1 MQNTDIVRPETL
13 SLPKGGGA
21 ISGVKGDVAGAGPDG
36 ANSLTLP
43 LPINAG
49 RGYAPSL
56 ALSYYSRS
64 GNGPF
69 GMGWNVDAPAIRR
82 RTKKGVPTYN
92 DTDEFLG
99 PNGEVIVPFLADDG
113 TASTRT
119 ASSLLGVD
127 LGSGF
132 TVHRYRYR
140 VESDFSRFE
149 YWVES
154 GSAARDFWLLYTP
167 DGQVYLYGNTA
178 QARVSHPEAAE
189 KAGIWLLESSVSAT
203 GEQIYW
209 LYRSEDNT
217 GCTGPEITAH
227 PNATAQRYLAAVYY
241 GNRVAGRVLPG
252 LTTEP
257 ALTDWLFMVVFD
269 YGERNV
275 DMYMVPDWVTPGTGD
290 WACRQDC
297 FSSWEYGFEIRT
309 RRLCRQVLS
318 YHFTDTLGGSTAESL
333 PQLVS
338 RLLLRYE
345 ASLIVTT
352 LVSVLQSGLNAN
364 GTFSFLPEVQ
374 FGWSKFVN
382 DGYSM
387 EWDITWQEREDLGN
401 LNSRQPY
408 QMVDLNGEGIAGILY
423 QDSGAWW
430 YRAPIRQQG
439 SDANAVTWDKPERLS
454 TIPALRDGGVLA
466 DLNGDGYMEW
476 VVTSAGVNGYY
487 GRTPER
493 GWLNFTPLSAY
504 PVEYLHPRS
513 LLVDITGA
521 GLADLALIG
530 PKSVRLYAGT
540 GDGWE
545 KAQDVLQ
552 PTGVQLPVPGT
563 NERVLVAFSDMA
575 GSGQQHLVEI
585 KETSFRY
592 WPNLGNGQFGAP
604 VTMEGWWMGVQFIPS
619 NIFLADVDGSGT
631 TDVIIAVKEY
641 LIILIN
647 QSGNSFALPFQF
659 KLPDGVHFDNTCEL
673 HVADIQGMGIASLIL
688 TVPHPKPR
696 HYVCNITSVKPWL
709 LNKMKNIIGAQHD
722 FTYRSSTQFWL
733 DEKHEAAAAGEPVPA
748 SYLPFPLHL
757 LARTDVTDLFTG
769 NKLVSTARYR
779 SGAWDGKEREFRGFG
794 YVEIQDTDTRTSQGT
809 TTEISQPSLTRNWFA
824 TGLAAIDDR
833 MPQAWWSGD
842 SGAFKHYSTR
852 YTRGFGNNEQVYTPD
867 ENEAFW
873 LRRATKGMLLRSEL
887 YGLDDSASQPIPYQ
901 VSESRPQVR
910 LVVAAGEARYPVVL
924 PINAETRSY
933 VYERVSNDPQC
944 SQQVTLCSDQYGQP
958 LYVMTLN
965 YPRRA
970 KPATSPYPYTLPD
983 TLFDSSYDDQ
993 QQQLVVT
1000 RQENHWYSIDDMAA
1014 GRWVNGLEDA
1024 IRSDVYLYSTAPE
1037 TGLTLEDLSISGA
1050 PLGAPARQA
1059 FAGWHQPWY
1068 LDGNNNPT
1076 SELPAF
1082 PPRVGL
1088 IETAVLDAEMVATL
1102 REDLT
1107 DSVLSDAGYIWLSFL
1122 NAWVVRRNLT
1132 TYGPAEHF
1140 WLPQTV
1146 RDSALTGAIT
1156 LTRDAYDCVVTK
1168 VVDAAGLTTQAEYD
1182 WRFLTPVKLTDVNN
1196 NIHQVTLDGLGRVNS
1211 QRFSGTE
1218 NGVEAGYSDT
1228 DFSPPNDINEAL
1240 ALQPPLPVAQCL
1252 VYSSPGSSS
1261 LQQQPSHVL
1270 VLTTDRY
1277 DRGEGSEEQQIRQ
1290 TVVFSD
1296 GFGRELQTSVRFEA
1310 GEAWQRAGD
1319 GTLITE
1325 MAQTSN
1331 RWAVSGRTEYD
1342 NKGQAIRTYQPY
1354 FLNSWQWVKDDSARE
1369 DLYADSHYYDPLGRE
1384 REVFTAKGYLRR
1396 TLYTPWFVVSEDE
1409 NDLAG
1414 STHTGLSPTLS
1425 KIIAVPGNI
1434 LADGMETAE
1443 ITLTLKDDRGG
1454 AARRQPV
1461 RFTSSVMG
1469 SAFDSVTDNDDGT
1482 YSVLLH
1488 SKVAGK
1494 TEVGVTVNGSTFAIT
1509 PVMVTLEATASSTTP
1524 SIALSSLTAS
1534 PTNIIANN
1542 KDWSTLTF
1550 TLKDQNGEPMSGCPV
1565 AFSSSLP
1572 GVTLSDATDNH
1583 DGTYVAT
1590 LRCTTTGSSSITVVL
1605 NGTVFAVAPVT
1616 VVFRDVLP
1624 PATPDLILS
1633 TFTVSADNIPANDID
1648 ASTITLTLQD
1658 QAREPVTGCA
1668 VTFSSSLSGVTL
1680 SSVVDNDDGTY
1691 VATLRSPITGNTSI
1705 TVSVNGAVF
1714 DVAPVTVIFRDVLPP
1729 GTPDPVL
1736 STFTISP
1743 DTIPANGTDQAT
1755 VTLTLKDQHGAP
1767 VIGKWVMFRWTLNN
1781 TTIGTVDYD
1790 TGIYRGTW
1798 DSTEPGIAVI
1808 RATVNGYDFVIE
1820 PVTLTVTPV

>member
-1 MQNTDIVRPETL
+1 M
-13 SLPKGGGA
+13 
-21 ISGVKGDVAGAGPDG
+21 
-36 ANSLTLP
+36 
-43 LPINAG
+43 
-49 RGYAPSL
+49 
-56 ALSYYSRS
+56 
-64 GNGPF
+64 
-69 GMGWNVDAPAIRR
+69 
-82 RTKKGVPTYN
+82 
-92 DTDEFLG
+92 
-99 PNGEVIVPFLADDG
+99 
-113 TASTRT
+113 
-119 ASSLLGVD
+119 
-127 LGSGF
+127 
-132 TVHRYRYR
+132 
-140 VESDFSRFE
+140 
-149 YWVES
+149 
-154 GSAARDFWLLYTP
+154 
-167 DGQVYLYGNTA
+167 
-178 QARVSHPEAAE
+178 
-189 KAGIWLLESSVSAT
+189 
-203 GEQIYW
+203 
-209 LYRSEDNT
+209 
-217 GCTGPEITAH
+217 
-227 PNATAQRYLAAVYY
+227 
-241 GNRVAGRVLPG
+241 
-252 LTTEP
+252 
-257 ALTDWLFMVVFD
+257 
-269 YGERNV
+269 
-275 DMYMVPDWVTPGTGD
+275 
-290 WACRQDC
+290 
-297 FSSWEYGFEIRT
+297 
-309 RRLCRQVLS
+309 
-318 YHFTDTLGGSTAESL
+318 
-333 PQLVS
+333 
-338 RLLLRYE
+338 
-345 ASLIVTT
+345 
-352 LVSVLQSGLNAN
+352 
-364 GTFSFLPEVQ
+364 
-374 FGWSKFVN
+374 
-382 DGYSM
+382 
-387 EWDITWQEREDLGN
+387 
-401 LNSRQPY
+401 
-408 QMVDLNGEGIAGILY
+408 
-423 QDSGAWW
+423 
-430 YRAPIRQQG
+430 
-439 SDANAVTWDKPERLS
+439 
-454 TIPALRDGGVLA
+454 PALRGSGVLA

-487 GRTPER
+487 SRTPER

-504 PVEYLHPRS
+504 PVEYLHPRAMLADVS
-513 LLVDITGA
+513 GA
-521 GLADLALIG
+521 GLADLVLIG
-530 PKSVRLYAGT
+530 PKSVRIYAGT

-545 KAQDVLQ
+545 KAQNVIQ
-552 PTGVQLPVPGT
+552 PTGVTLPVPGVD
-563 NERVLVAFSDMA
+563 ERVLVAFSDIA
-575 GSGQQHLVEI
+575 GSGQQHLVEV
-585 KETSFRY
+585 KKDSVQY
-592 WPNLGNGQFGAP
+592 WPNNGHGKFGAP
-604 VTMEGWWMGVQFIPS
+604 ITMANWQVPADAVFNPAQ
-619 NIFLADVDGSGT
+619 IFLADIDGSGT
-631 TDVIIAVKEY
+631 TDVIYALSKKVVIY
-641 LIILIN
+641 IN
-647 QSGNSFALPFQF
+647 QSGNSFAEPFEIL
-659 KLPDGVHFDNTCEL
+659 LPDGVRFDNTCEL
-673 HVADIQGMGIASLIL
+673 QVADIQGLGIASLIL
-688 TVPHPKPR
+688 TVPHPQVR
-696 HYVCNITSVKPWL
+696 HYVCHLSAVKPWL
-709 LNKMKNIIGAQHD
+709 LNQMRNNMGAKHD

-733 DEKHEAAAAGEPVPA
+733 DEKQEAAAAGEPVPA

-757 LARTDVTDLFTG
+757 LARTDVTDEITG

-842 SGAFKHYSTR
+842 SGAFEHYSAR

-970 KPATSPYPYTLPD
+970 KPATSPYPDTLPD

-1196 NIHQVTLDGLGRVNS
+1196 NIQQVTLDGLARVTS

-1228 DFSPPNDINEAL
+1228 EFSPPIDIDQAL
-1240 ALQPPLPVAQCL
+1240 ALKPPLPVAQCL
-1252 VYSSPGSSS
+1252 VYSSTWNTNTK
-1261 LQQQPSHVL
+1261 QPPHVL

-1277 DRGEGSEEQQIRQ
+1277 DRGEGSGEQQIRQ

-1409 NDLAG
+1409 NDLADISFASAIELTVLVNDAVADG
-1414 STHTGLSPTLS
+1414 AIANSVKATVYDQRGNPLANQLVKFTIDSHVHLESPTPITDDEGNVTAELTSLTVGQYTLTASCGGKSRSVTLNFEAWQLSPTLS
-1425 KIIAVPGNI
+1425 TFTTSPTMI
-1434 LADGMETAE
+1434 ETGGEESA
-1443 ITLTLKDDRGG
+1443 TLTLVLKDEQGTVLRGQDVVFISNLTG
-1454 AARRQPV
+1454 ATISTV
-1461 RFTSSVMG
+1461 RDNQDGSYTAQFSSRTSG
-1469 SAFDSVTDNDDGT
+1469 AFNIT
-1482 YSVLLH
+1482 
-1488 SKVAGK
+1488 
-1494 TEVGVTVNGSTFAIT
+1494 VTVNGDELAVP
-1509 PVMVTLEATASSTTP
+1509 PVT
-1524 SIALSSLTAS
+1524 IAVL
-1534 PTNIIANN
+1534 
-1542 KDWSTLTF
+1542 
-1550 TLKDQNGEPMSGCPV
+1550 QHMPMPE
-1565 AFSSSLP
+1565 
-1572 GVTLSDATDNH
+1572 
-1583 DGTYVAT
+1583 GTYLA
-1590 LRCTTTGSSSITVVL
+1590 
-1605 NGTVFAVAPVT
+1605 
-1616 VVFRDVLP
+1616 
-1624 PATPDLILS
+1624 
-1633 TFTVSADNIPANDID
+1633 
-1648 ASTITLTLQD
+1648 
-1658 QAREPVTGCA
+1658 
-1668 VTFSSSLSGVTL
+1668 
-1680 SSVVDNDDGTY
+1680 
-1691 VATLRSPITGNTSI
+1691 
-1705 TVSVNGAVF
+1705 VNGASFALDEFPNTGLIGVKF
-1714 DVAPVTVIFRDVLPP
+1714 QVVMAGDAATNSDYNWSVDQAWLTVDEGGNVTFTGAPDELTRSVEVTAASIADGKAYVWRFTLSHWFATLGEKTMNAPNAVKYAADNGWVLP
-1729 GTPDPVL
+1729 GIPDVVVMVNGEAQRVAGPHLWSEWGDLSVYPATGVL
-1736 STFTISP
+1736 VG
-1743 DTIPANGTDQAT
+1743 AGRYYWLQET
-1755 VTLTLKDQHGAP
+1755 VEVSLEQMHLTTTLTTIDNSFSYTGNAVRQ
-1767 VIGKWVMFRWTLNN
+1767 WVLLMKTF
-1781 TTIGTVDYD
+1781 
-1790 TGIYRGTW
+1790 
-1798 DSTEPGIAVI
+1798 
-1808 RATVNGYDFVIE
+1808 
-1820 PVTLTVTPV
+1820 

>member
-69 GMGWNVDAPAIRR
+69 GMGWSVDAPAIRR
-82 RTKKGVPTYN
+82 RTKKGVPNYN

-252 LTTEP
+252 LTADP

-275 DMYMVPDWVTPGTGD
+275 DMYMVPEWVTPGTGD

-318 YHFTDTLGGSTAESL
+318 YHFTDTLGGSTAESV

-345 ASLIVTT
+345 ESLIVTT

-585 KETSFRY
+585 KQDSLRY

-604 VTMEGWWMGVQFIPS
+604 VKMARWWMGVQFIPS

-631 TDVIIAVKEY
+631 TDVIIAVQDY

-647 QSGNSFALPFQF
+647 QSGNSFAAPFQF

-733 DEKHEAAAAGEPVPA
+733 DEKQEAAAAGEPVPA

-910 LVVAAGEARYPVVL
+910 LVVAAGVARYPVVL

-970 KPATSPYPYTLPD
+970 KPATSPYPDTLPD

-1132 TYGPAEHF
+1132 TYGSAEHF

-1196 NIHQVTLDGLGRVNS
+1196 NIHQVTLDGLARVTS

-1228 DFSPPNDINEAL
+1228 DFSPPNDIDEAL
-1240 ALQPPLPVAQCL
+1240 ALNPPLPVAQCL

-1261 LQQQPSHVL
+1261 LKQQPPHVL

-1277 DRGEGSEEQQIRQ
+1277 DRGEGSGEQQIRQ

-1384 REVFTAKGYLRR
+1384 REALTAKGYLRR

-1409 NDLAG
+1409 NDLADILFAFAIKFTVLVNDAVADGAIANSVKATVYDQRGNPLANQLVKFTIDSHVHLESPSPMTDEDG
-1414 STHTGLSPTLS
+1414 SVTAELTSLTVGQYTLTASSGELSRSVTVNFEAWQASPTLS
-1425 KIIAVPGNI
+1425 TFTASPATI
-1434 LADGMETAE
+1434 LADDEEVA
-1443 ITLTLKDDRGG
+1443 TLTLVLKDE
-1454 AARRQPV
+1454 Q
-1461 RFTSSVMG
+1461 
-1469 SAFDSVTDNDDGT
+1469 GT
-1482 YSVLLH
+1482 VLPGQNVVFISNL
-1488 SKVAGK
+1488 
-1494 TEVGVTVNGSTFAIT
+1494 TEVTISTVRDNQDGSYTAQCSSRTSGAYNITVTVNGNE
-1509 PVMVTLEATASSTTP
+1509 L
-1524 SIALSSLTAS
+1524 
-1534 PTNIIANN
+1534 
-1542 KDWSTLTF
+1542 
-1550 TLKDQNGEPMSGCPV
+1550 
-1565 AFSSSLP
+1565 
-1572 GVTLSDATDNH
+1572 
-1583 DGTYVAT
+1583 
-1590 LRCTTTGSSSITVVL
+1590 
-1605 NGTVFAVAPVT
+1605 AV
-1616 VVFRDVLP
+1616 P
-1624 PATPDLILS
+1624 PATITVRTPMPEGTYLAVNGVSFALDEFPKTGLIGVKFQVVMAGDAATNRDYNWSVDQSWLTVDEDGNITITGEPDELTRRVGVTAASITDGKAYLWRFTLS
-1633 TFTVSADNIPANDID
+1633 HWFATLGEKTMNAPNAVKYAADNGWVLPGIPDVVVMVNGEAQRVAGPHLWSEWGDL
-1648 ASTITLTLQD
+1648 SVYPGTGVQPGSYRSYPLRETVEVSLEQMHLTTTLTTIDNRFMYVSNGLLLW
-1658 QAREPVTGCA
+1658 VLLMK
-1668 VTFSSSLSGVTL
+1668 TF
-1680 SSVVDNDDGTY
+1680 
-1691 VATLRSPITGNTSI
+1691 
-1705 TVSVNGAVF
+1705 
-1714 DVAPVTVIFRDVLPP
+1714 
-1729 GTPDPVL
+1729 
-1736 STFTISP
+1736 
-1743 DTIPANGTDQAT
+1743 
-1755 VTLTLKDQHGAP
+1755 
-1767 VIGKWVMFRWTLNN
+1767 
-1781 TTIGTVDYD
+1781 
-1790 TGIYRGTW
+1790 
-1798 DSTEPGIAVI
+1798 
-1808 RATVNGYDFVIE
+1808 
-1820 PVTLTVTPV
+1820 

>member
-69 GMGWNVDAPAIRR
+69 GMGWSVDAPAIRR

-113 TASTRT
+113 TVSTRT

-217 GCTGPEITAH
+217 GCTGPEITTH

-252 LTTEP
+252 LTAEP

-345 ASLIVTT
+345 ESLIVTT

-382 DGYSM
+382 DGYSV

-585 KETSFRY
+585 KQDSLRY

-604 VTMEGWWMGVQFIPS
+604 VKMARWWMGVQFIPS

-631 TDVIIAVKEY
+631 TDVIIAVQDY

-647 QSGNSFALPFQF
+647 QSGNSFAAPFQF

-733 DEKHEAAAAGEPVPA
+733 DEKQEAAAAGEPVPA

-842 SGAFKHYSTR
+842 SGAFERYSTR

-1050 PLGAPARQA
+1050 PLGAPVRQA

-1196 NIHQVTLDGLGRVNS
+1196 NIHQVTLDGLGRVTS

-1218 NGVEAGYSDT
+1218 NGVEAGYSDN
-1228 DFSPPNDINEAL
+1228 DFSPPNDIDEAL
-1240 ALQPPLPVAQCL
+1240 ALNPPLPVAQCL
-1252 VYSSPGSSS
+1252 VYSSPWSSS
-1261 LQQQPSHVL
+1261 LKQQPPHVL

-1290 TVVFSD
+1290 TVAFSD

-1384 REVFTAKGYLRR
+1384 REALTAKGYQRR

-1409 NDLAG
+1409 NDLFGVKSDWWIEITVVANNAVVGETAG
-1414 STHTGLSPTLS
+1414 NTIKVTAYDPYGDPLAGKAVTLSCDGDINIEPLTQSTGADGSVTAILTTTVAGQFTVDATSDGHRASASVTFIADVNHLSPTLS
-1425 KIIAVPGNI
+1425 T
-1434 LADGMETAE
+1434 LAANPPSVVDTGASMS
-1443 ITLTLKDDRGG
+1443 TLTLVLKDIYGNRIAG
-1454 AARRQPV
+1454 QHV
-1461 RFTSSVMG
+1461 ELISSMAELIR
-1469 SAFDSVTDNDDGT
+1469 SAFSDRKDGSYDAMIGSQTRGDVTLT
-1482 YSVLLH
+1482 V
-1488 SKVAGK
+1488 K
-1494 TEVGVTVNGSTFAIT
+1494 VNGNNLEGLSTIFHVLAIPVEMPAGTKLSVNRHEFYVANQFPHTGILGAKFQVWFNGDASNNSAYQWSVDQPWVSIDSEANVTFIDT
-1509 PVMVTLEATASSTTP
+1509 PDSTNNTVT
-1524 SIALSSLTAS
+1524 
-1534 PTNIIANN
+1534 IIAIPI
-1542 KDWSTLTF
+1542 DT
-1550 TLKDQNGEPMSGCPV
+1550 
-1565 AFSSSLP
+1565 
-1572 GVTLSDATDNH
+1572 
-1583 DGTYVAT
+1583 GTPRYVY
-1590 LRCTTTGSSSITVVL
+1590 
-1605 NGTVFAVAPVT
+1605 
-1616 VVFRDVLP
+1616 
-1624 PATPDLILS
+1624 
-1633 TFTVSADNIPANDID
+1633 TFTVSKWFVTAGGEKKNWAGADAWCKENGLEMPSMADVIYASQRRYWGPYLWSEWGDCSVFAN
-1648 ASTITLTLQD
+1648 A
-1658 QAREPVTGCA
+1658 
-1668 VTFSSSLSGVTL
+1668 GVT
-1680 SSVVDNDDGTY
+1680 SGYYCWVTDVGDDGVHRNISLWGGGEWEDWTGGRTDEFEMN
-1691 VATLRSPITGNTSI
+1691 VVGKKTL
-1705 TVSVNGAVF
+1705 
-1714 DVAPVTVIFRDVLPP
+1714 
-1729 GTPDPVL
+1729 
-1736 STFTISP
+1736 
-1743 DTIPANGTDQAT
+1743 
-1755 VTLTLKDQHGAP
+1755 
-1767 VIGKWVMFRWTLNN
+1767 
-1781 TTIGTVDYD
+1781 
-1790 TGIYRGTW
+1790 
-1798 DSTEPGIAVI
+1798 
-1808 RATVNGYDFVIE
+1808 
-1820 PVTLTVTPV
+1820 

>member
-69 GMGWNVDAPAIRR
+69 GMGWSVDAPAIRR
-82 RTKKGVPTYN
+82 RTKKGVPNYN

-252 LTTEP
+252 LTAEP

-318 YHFTDTLGGSTAESL
+318 YHFTGTLGGSTAESL

-345 ASLIVTT
+345 ESLIVTT

-504 PVEYLHPRS
+504 PVECLHPRS

-585 KETSFRY
+585 KQDSLRY

-604 VTMEGWWMGVQFIPS
+604 VKMAGWWMGVQFIPS

-631 TDVIIAVKEY
+631 TDVIIAVQEY

-647 QSGNSFALPFQF
+647 QSGNSFAMPFQF

-842 SGAFKHYSTR
+842 SGAFEHYSTR

-1037 TGLTLEDLSISGA
+1037 TGLTLEDLNISGA
-1050 PLGAPARQA
+1050 PLGVPARQA

-1196 NIHQVTLDGLGRVNS
+1196 NIHQVTLDGLGRVTS

-1228 DFSPPNDINEAL
+1228 DFSPPNNIDEAL
-1240 ALQPPLPVAQCL
+1240 ALNPPLPVAQCL
-1252 VYSSPGSSS
+1252 VYSSPWSSS

-1277 DRGEGSEEQQIRQ
+1277 DRGEGSGEQQIRQ

-1354 FLNSWQWVKDDSARE
+1354 FLNSWQWVKDDSART
-1369 DLYADSHYYDPLGRE
+1369 DLYADTHYFDPLGRE
-1384 REVFTAKGYLRR
+1384 REALTAKGYQRR

-1409 NDLAG
+1409 NDLFGVKSDWWIEITVVANNGVVGETAG
-1414 STHTGLSPTLS
+1414 NTIKVTAYDPYGDPLAGKAVTLSCDGDVNIEQLTQSTGADGSVTAILTTTVAGQFTVDATSDGHRASASVTFIADVNHLSPTLS
-1425 KIIAVPGNI
+1425 T
-1434 LADGMETAE
+1434 LAANPPSVVDTGASMS
-1443 ITLTLKDDRGG
+1443 TLTLVLKDIYGNRIAG
-1454 AARRQPV
+1454 QHV
-1461 RFTSSVMG
+1461 ELISSMAELIR
-1469 SAFDSVTDNDDGT
+1469 SAFSDRKDGSYDAMIGSQTRGDVTLT
-1482 YSVLLH
+1482 V
-1488 SKVAGK
+1488 K
-1494 TEVGVTVNGSTFAIT
+1494 VNGNDLEGLSTIFHVLAIPELVPADTKLSVNGYEFYRGTQFPHTGILGAKFQVWFNGDASNNSAYQWSVDQPWVSIDSEANVTFIDT
-1509 PVMVTLEATASSTTP
+1509 PDSTNNTVT
-1524 SIALSSLTAS
+1524 
-1534 PTNIIANN
+1534 IIAIPI
-1542 KDWSTLTF
+1542 DT
-1550 TLKDQNGEPMSGCPV
+1550 
-1565 AFSSSLP
+1565 
-1572 GVTLSDATDNH
+1572 
-1583 DGTYVAT
+1583 GTPRYYH
-1590 LRCTTTGSSSITVVL
+1590 
-1605 NGTVFAVAPVT
+1605 
-1616 VVFRDVLP
+1616 
-1624 PATPDLILS
+1624 
-1633 TFTVSADNIPANDID
+1633 TFTVSKWFVTAGGEKKNWAGADAWCKENGLEMPSMADVIYASQRRYWGPYLWSEWGDCSVFAN
-1648 ASTITLTLQD
+1648 A
-1658 QAREPVTGCA
+1658 
-1668 VTFSSSLSGVTL
+1668 GVT
-1680 SSVVDNDDGTY
+1680 SGYNCWVTDVGDDG
-1691 VATLRSPITGNTSI
+1691 VHRN
-1705 TVSVNGAVF
+1705 VS
-1714 DVAPVTVIFRDVLPP
+1714 
-1729 GTPDPVL
+1729 
-1736 STFTISP
+1736 
-1743 DTIPANGTDQAT
+1743 
-1755 VTLTLKDQHGAP
+1755 
-1767 VIGKWVMFRWTLNN
+1767 
-1781 TTIGTVDYD
+1781 
-1790 TGIYRGTW
+1790 
-1798 DSTEPGIAVI
+1798 
-1808 RATVNGYDFVIE
+1808 
-1820 PVTLTVTPV
+1820 LTVGGELVDTTSGRTDEFEMYVVGKKTL

>member
-69 GMGWNVDAPAIRR
+69 GMGWSVDAPAIRR
-82 RTKKGVPTYN
+82 RTKKGVPNYN

-252 LTTEP
+252 LTAEP

-345 ASLIVTT
+345 ESLIVTT

-374 FGWSKFVN
+374 FGWSKFEKY
-382 DGYSM
+382 GYSM

-513 LLVDITGA
+513 LLADITGA

-1050 PLGAPARQA
+1050 PLGAPVRQA

-1196 NIHQVTLDGLGRVNS
+1196 NIHQVTLDGLGRVTS

-1228 DFSPPNDINEAL
+1228 DFSPPNDIDEAL
-1240 ALQPPLPVAQCL
+1240 ALNPPLPVAQCL
-1252 VYSSPGSSS
+1252 VYSSPWSSS
-1261 LQQQPSHVL
+1261 LQQQPPHVL

-1354 FLNSWQWVKDDSARE
+1354 FLNSWQWVKDDSART
-1369 DLYADSHYYDPLGRE
+1369 DLYADTHYFDPLGRE
-1384 REVFTAKGYLRR
+1384 REALTAKGYLRR

-1409 NDLAG
+1409 NDLFGVKSDWWIEITVVANNGVVGETAG
-1414 STHTGLSPTLS
+1414 NTIKVTAYDPYGDPLAGKVVTLSCDGDVNIEPLTQSTGADGSVTAILTTTVAGQFTVDATSDGHRASASVTFIADVNHLSPTLS
-1425 KIIAVPGNI
+1425 T
-1434 LADGMETAE
+1434 LAANPPSVVDTGASMS
-1443 ITLTLKDDRGG
+1443 TLTLVLKDIYGNRIAG
-1454 AARRQPV
+1454 QHV
-1461 RFTSSVMG
+1461 ELISSMAELIR
-1469 SAFDSVTDNDDGT
+1469 SAFSDRKDGSYDAMIGSQTRGDVTLT
-1482 YSVLLH
+1482 V
-1488 SKVAGK
+1488 K
-1494 TEVGVTVNGSTFAIT
+1494 VNGNDLEGLSTIFHVLAIPVEMPAGTKLSVNRHEFYVGNQFPHTGILGAKFQVWFNGDASNNSAYQWSVDQPWVSIDSEANVTFIDT
-1509 PVMVTLEATASSTTP
+1509 PDSTNNTVT
-1524 SIALSSLTAS
+1524 
-1534 PTNIIANN
+1534 IIAIPI
-1542 KDWSTLTF
+1542 DT
-1550 TLKDQNGEPMSGCPV
+1550 
-1565 AFSSSLP
+1565 
-1572 GVTLSDATDNH
+1572 
-1583 DGTYVAT
+1583 GTPRYVY
-1590 LRCTTTGSSSITVVL
+1590 
-1605 NGTVFAVAPVT
+1605 
-1616 VVFRDVLP
+1616 
-1624 PATPDLILS
+1624 
-1633 TFTVSADNIPANDID
+1633 TFTVSKWFVTAGGEKKNWAGADAWCKENGLEMPSMADVVYASQKRYWGPYLWSEWGDCSVFAN
-1648 ASTITLTLQD
+1648 A
-1658 QAREPVTGCA
+1658 
-1668 VTFSSSLSGVTL
+1668 GVT
-1680 SSVVDNDDGTY
+1680 SGYYCWVTDVGDDGVHRNISLWGGGEWEDWTGGRTDEFEMN
-1691 VATLRSPITGNTSI
+1691 VVGKKTL
-1705 TVSVNGAVF
+1705 
-1714 DVAPVTVIFRDVLPP
+1714 
-1729 GTPDPVL
+1729 
-1736 STFTISP
+1736 
-1743 DTIPANGTDQAT
+1743 
-1755 VTLTLKDQHGAP
+1755 
-1767 VIGKWVMFRWTLNN
+1767 
-1781 TTIGTVDYD
+1781 
-1790 TGIYRGTW
+1790 
-1798 DSTEPGIAVI
+1798 
-1808 RATVNGYDFVIE
+1808 
-1820 PVTLTVTPV
+1820 